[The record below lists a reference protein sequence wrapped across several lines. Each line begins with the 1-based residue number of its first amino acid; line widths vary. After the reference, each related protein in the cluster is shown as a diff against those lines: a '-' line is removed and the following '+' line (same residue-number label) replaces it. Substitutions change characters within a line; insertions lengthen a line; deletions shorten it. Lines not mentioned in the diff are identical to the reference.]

1 MRPNN
6 PIAHT
11 GANGDSNQST
21 VQSVI
26 SAAFPQWA
34 LFFAM
39 FKRYR
44 GLLVVLVL
52 VAVLIGRYLYF
63 LPKYTNGRA
72 APAFEATLRD
82 GSPFALQDLRGSY
95 VLLDFW
101 GSWCGPCRVQN
112 PAWVATYRT
121 FSGQTFADGRG
132 FHIVNVGVE
141 RDSARWLQAIT
152 QDRLDWPYHTMDVTS
167 SLRFFNGGIA
177 ELYGITQVPT
187 SYLIDPQGQ
196 IIGVDMSP
204 EMVQRL
210 LRQRLSK

>member
-1 MRPNN
+1 
-6 PIAHT
+6 
-11 GANGDSNQST
+11 
-21 VQSVI
+21 
-26 SAAFPQWA
+26 
-34 LFFAM
+34 M

-44 GLLVVLVL
+44 WWLVVLVL
-52 VAVLIGRYLYF
+52 AGVLIGRYLYF
-63 LPKYTNGRA
+63 LPKYTNGRV
-72 APAFEATLRD
+72 APAFEAVLRD

-112 PAWVATYRT
+112 PAWVAMYQE
-121 FSGQTFADGRG
+121 FSSQTFADGRG

-141 RDSARWLQAIT
+141 RDSARWLQAIA
-152 QDRLDWPYHTMDVTS
+152 QDRLGWPHHIMDATS

-177 ELYGITQVPT
+177 ELYGIKQVPT

-196 IIGVDMSP
+196 IIGVGMSP